1 MDALRQTLRDATGV
15 ADRTKQTIP
24 PVVIMAKDASGTI
37 DIKEHYG
44 FLSTKHDS
52 LPIDFDSAM
61 WMASCTKLPATIAAM
76 QLVEKGLVDLD
87 EDITRVLPEWKD
99 RQILTGFE
107 EGTGKPTLRPSE
119 KKMTLRH
126 LLTHSSG
133 MGYGIMTP
141 LVEQYVNY
149 MKIVPK
155 GKSLVELQDHSLL
168 PLLFEPG
175 EGWYYGFSIDWAGTV
190 VERISGCAS
199 LGEYFAKHI
208 WGPLG
213 LDEKD
218 WTFHPQNDDFKKH
231 PRVEM
236 QVRQPDG
243 SMKGIENIPLPI
255 PGLGDGTGEYDSGGA
270 GLYMKPSLYFRMLES
285 LMRNDEVLLKKETRE
300 MLFMP
305 QLKDNKYIMEHLEL
319 VNKIVEPGN
328 QHTHLMGLPI
338 GTQVN
343 WGLGG
348 MLMMDTVEGKRKKG
362 TMWWGG
368 MPNLIWWID
377 PSSKL
382 TGFFATQM
390 FPPGDGQVGKTFNQF
405 EKALYEELNK

>member
-1 MDALRQTLRDATGV
+1 MDVLRQTLRDATGV
-15 ADRTKQTIP
+15 SDRTKQTMP
-24 PVVIMAKDASGTI
+24 PVVIMAKNASGTI

-52 LPIDFDSAM
+52 LPIDFDSTM
-61 WMASCTKLPATIAAM
+61 WIASCTKLPTTVAAM

-107 EGTGKPTLRPSE
+107 EGTGKPILRPSVKE
-119 KKMTLRH
+119 MTLRH
-126 LLTHSSG
+126 
-133 MGYGIMTP
+133 
-141 LVEQYVNY
+141 
-149 MKIVPK
+149 VPRTFIDAFERN
-155 GKSLVELQDHSLL
+155 GVWYHDESVVGAQDHSLL

-175 EGWYYGFSIDWAGTV
+175 EGWFYGFSIDWAGTV
-190 VERISGCAS
+190 VERISGCTS

-213 LDEKD
+213 LDEKA

-231 PRVEM
+231 SRVEM

-243 SMKGIENIPLPI
+243 SLKTIEKIPLPI
-255 PGLGDGTGEYDSGGA
+255 PGLGDSTGEYDSGGA
-270 GLYMKPSLYFRMLES
+270 GLYMKPLDYFRMLES
-285 LMRNDEVLLKKETRE
+285 LMRNDEVLLKKETRD
-300 MLFMP
+300 MMFMP
-305 QLKDNKYIMEHLEL
+305 QLEDNKYIMESNELMDKMLAPGSLHLQL
-319 VNKIVEPGN
+319 I
-328 QHTHLMGLPI
+328 GLPL

-348 MLMMDTVEGKRKKG
+348 MLMMDTVEGMRKKG
-362 TMWWGG
+362 TIWWGG
-368 MPNLIWWID
+368 MPNLVWLID
-377 PSSKL
+377 PYSQL

-390 FPPGDGQVGKTFNQF
+390 FPPGDTGKTVNQF